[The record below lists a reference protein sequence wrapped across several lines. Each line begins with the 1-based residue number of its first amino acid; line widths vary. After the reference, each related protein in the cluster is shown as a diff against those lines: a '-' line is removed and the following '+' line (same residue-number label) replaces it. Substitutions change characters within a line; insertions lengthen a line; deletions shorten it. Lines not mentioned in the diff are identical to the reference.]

1 MTEHSFPR
9 GERTRLRS
17 PFTFRTGMAVCGV
30 LAGFVVASRTPP
42 AELSPQAMQ
51 AVGLLVWAIF
61 YWVGHVWDDYVV
73 AMFMAVGWVALG
85 LVPFETAFATFHSS
99 TWWLM
104 LGALGLGVGVAS
116 SGLLRRSTLLM
127 LKLLPAT
134 YVGQTLALAVTGAVF
149 CPAIPS
155 VIAKVSIAGKF
166 IPELGRGMGFA
177 PRSRQMAGLFLAM
190 YLGFVLV
197 APMYL
202 TATSVNISVYELLPK
217 LEQQRMTWGFWFV
230 AAAPATLIAGILGY
244 VALVFFCR
252 PKETVV
258 SDKSMVESELAS
270 LGALTRPELITVCV
284 LVVSVL
290 LWVTES
296 LHGQRPATVALA
308 GFAVLLASG
317 VVNKKAFH
325 SDVGWSSLVFVA
337 VILNLG
343 VVFPALGINRYLGAQ
358 VLPVL
363 GPLAQNTVLF
373 ALLLYGLT
381 IVLRFVIVS
390 MNALIA
396 IMLLVLL
403 PVGQSVGMSG
413 WVLAMIMHLGSHV
426 VWFMMYQNIV
436 FAIGL
441 EATGGEA
448 IGERDAAL
456 FSAGFAA
463 ISGVALLISLP
474 YWRMLGLL

>member
-1 MTEHSFPR
+1 
-9 GERTRLRS
+9 
-17 PFTFRTGMAVCGV
+17 MAMV
-30 LAGFVVASRTPP
+30 
-42 AELSPQAMQ
+42 
-51 AVGLLVWAIF
+51 
-61 YWVGHVWDDYVV
+61 
-73 AMFMAVGWVALG
+73 MAVGWVALG

-104 LGALGLGVGVAS
+104 LGALGLGAGVAS

-127 LKLLPAT
+127 LKLLPPT

-166 IPELGRGMGFA
+166 IPELGKGMGFA
-177 PRSRQMAGLFLAM
+177 PRSRQTAGLFLAM

-202 TATSVNISVYELLPK
+202 TATSVNIAVYELLPK
-217 LEQQRMTWGFWFV
+217 IEQARMTWGFWFV
-230 AAAPATLIAGILGY
+230 AAAPVTLLAGALGY
-244 VALVFFCR
+244 AAIVFMCR
-252 PKETVV
+252 PKQSVL
-258 SDKSMVESELAS
+258 SDRSAIDKELIQ
-270 LGALTRPELITVCV
+270 LGPLTRPELITLSV
-284 LVVSVL
+284 LVVAVI

-325 SDVGWSSLVFVA
+325 TDVGWSSLMFVA

-343 VVFPALGINRYLGAQ
+343 IVFPALGIDRYLGAQ

-363 GPLAQNTVLF
+363 GPIAQNTVLF
-373 ALLLYGLT
+373 VLLLYVLT
-381 IVLRFVIVS
+381 IILRFVIVS

-396 IMLLVLL
+396 ILLRVLL
-403 PVGQSVGMSG
+403 PVGQSAGMSG

-426 VWFMMYQNIV
+426 VWFMLYQNIV
-436 FAIGL
+436 FAIAL
-441 EATGGEA
+441 EATNDEA
-448 IGERDAAL
+448 ISSRDAAL
-456 FSAGFAA
+456 FSAAFAV
-463 ISGVALLISLP
+463 ITGVALLISLP